1 MLKNSIET
9 FCGELTG
16 TILASLNA
24 VHCMCGYNFEKDL
37 CVFWGQ
43 TLCIP
48 TGLSSNVALLKPYN
62 ILYSQFYV

>member
-24 VHCMCGYNFEKDL
+24 VHCMCGYKFEKD
-37 CVFWGQ
+37 CV
-43 TLCIP
+43 CIFGGRP
-48 TGLSSNVALLKPYN
+48 FVYKLAY
-62 ILYSQFYV
+62 QAM